1 MDNDTRTQEEIT
13 RSGNPAKP
21 VGEDGK
27 TMLSRM
33 NESHYAMTGWA

>member
-1 MDNDTRTQEEIT
+1 MDKDTRTQEEIT

-27 TMLSRM
+27 AMLTYPTEER
-33 NESHYAMTGWA
+33 